1 MKEMTGNGLD
11 GFPKDKSHIT
21 YPIALCA
28 KMRTS
33 VDKERAVD
41 AIYLPF
47 SQVFDAGGP
56 GQEPASK
63 PWQWIQ
69 PVASGWGPKPSPHGD
84 WLPREIG
91 WAPSLG
97 GLTSRWAKP

>member
-33 VDKERAVD
+33 MDKERAVD

-56 GQEPASK
+56 GQEPA
-63 PWQWIQ
+63 
-69 PVASGWGPKPSPHGD
+69 ASPGSGYSRWHRDGD
-84 WLPREIG
+84 RSLPPMGTGCPGR
-91 WAPSLG
+91 LG
-97 GLTSRWAKP
+97 GLHPWGA